1 MAGEGIGALEERC
14 RRLDELIESRADG
27 HRGLGL
33 RLALGMALELRR
45 GLRPGAETGELVA
58 LWQERYPE
66 EWVEEAIAFAGVL
79 LRDPAR
85 MGREIEVRLREKG
98 MLPEGLEDEG
108 ELKS

>member
-1 MAGEGIGALEERC
+1 MEGLAALEERI
-14 RRLDELIESRADG
+14 RRLDALIEERADG

-45 GLRPGAETGELVA
+45 GLPPGTETGELVGR
-58 LWQERYPE
+58 WQLIYPE

-85 MGREIEVRLREKG
+85 MTQEIEGRLREKG
-98 MLPEGLEDEG
+98 LLSESASPEASTD
-108 ELKS
+108 

>member
-1 MAGEGIGALEERC
+1 MDGLAALEERI
-14 RRLDELIESRADG
+14 RRLDLLIAERADG

-45 GLRPGAETGELVA
+45 GLPPGAETGALVER
-58 LWQERYPE
+58 WQATYPE

-85 MGREIEVRLREKG
+85 MTQEIEGRLREKG
-98 MLPEGLEDEG
+98 MLPEDGAPEARA
-108 ELKS
+108 